1 MRIFE
6 LGRYNIPEKIVD
18 SWINEMGEELLPV
31 QERAI
36 KRYHVLEGKS
46 LIISSPT
53 TSGKTFIGEIA
64 AVKGVMEKKKV
75 VYLVPLKSL
84 AEEKYLDFQKNMS
97 HSESGSLFLA
107 GITGNTTE

>member
-1 MRIFE
+1 MRILE
-6 LGRYNIPEKIVD
+6 LSRYNIPEKIVEA
-18 SWINEMGEELLPV
+18 WITEMGEELLPV

-36 KRYHVLEGKS
+36 KRHQVLDGKS

-75 VYLVPLKSL
+75 IYLVPLKSL
-84 AEEKYLDFQKNMS
+84 AEEK
-97 HSESGSLFLA
+97 
-107 GITGNTTE
+107 